1 MCELFSK
8 QRVYCQLCVV
18 TKKDLLAKT
27 KELENENIILKNRLA
42 KLERMIFGSKS
53 EKFIS
58 PDNQLS
64 LSFEQEQTSI
74 TADLEQET
82 ITYKRKKKKHPGR
95 HTLPEHLLRKQVII
109 EPAED
114 VSGLKCIGEEVTEIL
129 CRVPGTTFVLQYMRK
144 KYEKSTGDGILIGE
158 LPSRALPKSI
168 AHESLLADMLVKKYV
183 DHLPL
188 YRQAQQYKREGVILA
203 SSTMSDWVS
212 KVCKLLEPLYAE
224 LIKEIKQRDYLQ
236 ADESPIQVLDKTKKG
251 KSHRG
256 YQWVYLTGDQ
266 SLVLFDYQKGR
277 GRDGPR
283 KILEKFQG
291 YLQTDG
297 YAVYESY
304 GKKPGVTLIGCMA
317 HARRYFEQALE
328 SDKQRASHVLA
339 QLQLVYH
346 IERQIKEQQ
355 YGWGKTKQTRQQL
368 AQPAL
373 ESLYQYLIKAQKE
386 VLPKSPIGKAIQYS
400 LVRWDK
406 LTHYLGHG
414 GLHIDNNKIENMIRP
429 LALGRKNYLFA
440 GSHQGAKNA
449 AIIYSLVGS
458 CKLNDLNPY
467 EYLFAVLD
475 KLPDYSVNKLND
487 LLPCNLRFEKE

>member
-1 MCELFSK
+1 M
-8 QRVYCQLCVV
+8 V
-18 TKKDLLAKT
+18 TKKDLLVKNKA
-27 KELENENIILKNRLA
+27 LENENIILKNRLA
-42 KLERMIFGSKS
+42 KLERMVFGNKS
-53 EKFIS
+53 EKFTS

-64 LSFEQEQTSI
+64 LPFEQEQPAIAT
-74 TADLEQET
+74 DPEHET

-95 HTLPEHLLRKQVII
+95 HALPEHLPRKQVII
-109 EPAED
+109 EPTED
-114 VSGLKCIGEEVTEIL
+114 VSGLKCIGEEITEIL
-129 CRVPGTTFVLQYMRK
+129 CRVPGTTFVLQYVRK

-168 AHESLLADMLVKKYV
+168 AHETLLADMLVKKYV

-203 SSTMSDWVS
+203 SSTMSDWVNNT
-212 KVCKLLEPLYAE
+212 CKLLEPLYNE
-224 LIKEIKQRDYLQ
+224 LIKEIKSCDYLQ

-256 YQWVYLTGDQ
+256 YQWVYLMGDQ

-283 KILEKFQG
+283 QILEKFQG

-297 YAVYESY
+297 YVVYDNYS
-304 GKKPGVTLIGCMA
+304 KKPGVTLIGCMA
-317 HARRYFEQALE
+317 HARRYFEQALD
-328 SDKQRASHVLA
+328 SDKQRASHVLSE
-339 QLQLVYH
+339 LQLVYQ
-346 IERQIKEQQ
+346 IERQIKEQH
-355 YGWGKTKQTRQQL
+355 YDWDKTKQARQQL
-368 AQPAL
+368 AKPSL
-373 ESLYQYLIKAQKE
+373 ENLHQYLIKASKE
-386 VLPKSPIGKAIQYS
+386 VLPKSPIGKAIHYS

-440 GSHQGAKNA
+440 GSHQGATNA

-475 KLPDYSVNKLND
+475 KLPDYPVNKLAD
-487 LLPCNLRFEKE
+487 LLPCYLRFEKTKG

>member
-1 MCELFSK
+1 M
-8 QRVYCQLCVV
+8 
-18 TKKDLLAKT
+18 TKKDLLAKN

-42 KLERMIFGSKS
+42 KLERMVFGNKS
-53 EKFIS
+53 EKFTS

-64 LSFEQEQTSI
+64 LPFEQEQPSVAST
-74 TADLEQET
+74 DPKQET

-95 HTLPEHLLRKQVII
+95 NPLPEHLPRVQHII
-109 EPAED
+109 EPDCD
-114 VSGLKCIGEEVTEIL
+114 VSGLKRIGEEITEVL
-129 CRVPGTTFVLQYMRK
+129 CRQPGTTFVLQYIRY
-144 KYEKSTGDGILIGE
+144 KYEAPKGDGVLIGE
-158 LPSRALPKSI
+158 LPSRAIPKSI
-168 AHESLLADMLVKKYV
+168 AHESLLADMLVKKYA

-188 YRQAQQYKREGVILA
+188 YRQAQQYKREGVVLA

-212 KVCKLLEPLYAE
+212 NVCGLLEPLYNE
-224 LIKEIKQRDYLQ
+224 LVKEIKQYDYLQ

-266 SLVLFDYQKGR
+266 NLVLFDYQKGR
-277 GRDGPR
+277 GRDGP
-283 KILEKFQG
+283 KHILEKFQG

-297 YAVYESY
+297 YAVYENY
-304 GKKPGVTLIGCMA
+304 GKKPGVKLIGCMA
-317 HARRYFEQALE
+317 HARRYFEQALD

-339 QLQLVYH
+339 QLQVVYQ

-355 YGWGKTKQTRQQL
+355 YDWEKTKQARQQL
-368 AQPAL
+368 ARPTL
-373 ESLYQYLIKAQKE
+373 DNLHQYLKQAQKE
-386 VLPKSPIGKAIQYS
+386 VLPKSPIGKAIHYS
-400 LVRWDK
+400 LVRWNR
-406 LTHYLGHG
+406 LTKYLGHG

-449 AIIYSLVGS
+449 AMIYSLVGS

-467 EYLFAVLD
+467 KYLFAVLD
-475 KLPDYSVNKLND
+475 KLPDYPVNKLSD
-487 LLPCNLRFEKE
+487 LLPCNLRFEKTLG